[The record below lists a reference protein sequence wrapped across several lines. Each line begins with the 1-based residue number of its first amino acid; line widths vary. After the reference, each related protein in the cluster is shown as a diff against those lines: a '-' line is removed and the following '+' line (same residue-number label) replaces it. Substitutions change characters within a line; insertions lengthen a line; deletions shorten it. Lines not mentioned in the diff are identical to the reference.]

1 MKTYKVEF
9 FKFIGS
15 SANTENN
22 SFKTEYLTKKELYDL
37 PYIGIRQITKKEQQN
52 EINEGLKNN
61 AETFTV
67 WTRGCKTIIN
77 KIAVKN

>member
-1 MKTYKVEF
+1 
-9 FKFIGS
+9 
-15 SANTENN
+15 
-22 SFKTEYLTKKELYDL
+22 L